1 MELLEEKKRPLDKNS
16 IYIRNDIKIQHVLKN
31 ENNNSLG
38 EFLQLLNDKFNLM
51 LTEKE
56 KYIDSCI
63 NLDRSI
69 NLIKMEKDDI
79 EKIISNNKLLLPT
92 SVNYNEIQFNN
103 DNKEFKTDVD
113 NTYKKVPKKN
123 VKNDFENGILSSEI
137 DDINDILK
145 KYKYYYD
152 DDSLFKVD
160 IAQSYVNNNKIGFL
174 KDIKSKLLK
183 YLEIRNDSD
192 IEKESSCDKSDK
204 KSGFHP
210 LIHQDI
216 VKQYINSYTPY
227 RGLLL
232 YHGLGSGKTCTS
244 IGIIESMKSS
254 NLKIFILTPASLQK
268 NYRTQ
273 LEFCGS
279 DIFRKDN
286 RWEYVEFPKDDTKK
300 DFIKQVRY
308 LTRLPLNYLNKKDGV
323 YLLKNKSLN
332 ENISDKDVEYN
343 NFTNNINNTEL
354 DEQIKLMIKYRF
366 DFINYNGITMKM
378 WLNKYKKNIKDYN
391 PFDNSLIIIDEGHNF
406 VSRIVNK
413 LNINKKSVS
422 TEMYDSI
429 ISAENCKVVI
439 LSGTPL
445 INYPCELGVLFNLI
459 SGTYNVIELKCTR
472 TDNNDKKLTLNEF
485 KKILNS
491 ITTIDYINYITKTNT
506 LQIIKNP
513 YGFVNTDNDKIIYDF
528 DNNISL
534 EEFKNNIIK
543 ELKKNGYKV
552 ILLEKKT
559 GIKKYNKFPDTEEEF
574 NKLFINMKT
583 NSLNNKKYFQNKIT
597 GLVSY
602 IGDKKELMPDV
613 VVPTKEEL
621 DKTEYK
627 NEEMFM
633 EELEMGE
640 YVMSEYSKARSRE
653 REMDSNKKNKGKDT
667 QTSSYK
673 IYSRAACNFVFPEGY
688 ERPIPSKTMNDDI
701 DEDDL
706 EILEDKEILTMNDG
720 KYDDSDLLKNK
731 KIKNSR
737 KIFKEKIE
745 KLLSDL
751 TKDAHNLFESDLQK
765 FVKNT
770 INSKIDLSNRNAS
783 VERNNLERYSPKFYK
798 ILKNLFDEDN
808 GGLHLLYSNF
818 RTLEGIGI
826 LKILLDYYGYT
837 EFKLIKTDTG
847 LEKEYNIDINSN
859 IYYNNNNF
867 VDDNNVNKDYKLSTL
882 NGRKFYALYTGK
894 EDEEE
899 KELIRNIYNG
909 NIDKL
914 PNSLKDDI
922 IKYFFN
928 NDYSKAISEKNI
940 YGNIIKLLIISSS
953 GAEGIDLKNVQYVHI
968 TEPYWH
974 PVRISQ
980 VIGRAKR
987 ICSHTDLPDEY
998 KNVKVFMYIL
1008 KYNRTLLKEKEDM
1021 YTQLINL
1028 DMDKESKKAITTD
1041 EKLYK
1046 IMINK
1051 KSLMQEFLIALKETS
1066 IDCFINYENNKKCL
1080 SFPIQSN
1087 QNKKFITKFDY
1098 TKDAFKTVKKS
1109 SDIKL
1114 NEAKNYGVNNE
1125 SK

>member
-1 MELLEEKKRPLDKNS
+1 MELLEEKRRPLDKNS
-16 IYIRNDIKIQHVLKN
+16 IYIKNNIKFQYVLKN

-38 EFLQLLNDKFNLM
+38 EFLQLLNENFNLM
-51 LTEKE
+51 LSKKEDEIERSVNLEK
-56 KYIDSCI
+56 
-63 NLDRSI
+63 SI
-69 NLIKMEKDDI
+69 NLIKMEKDEID
-79 EKIISNNKLLLPT
+79 KIINKNKLLLPI
-92 SVNYNEIQFNN
+92 SINYNEVDVNN
-103 DNKEFKTDVD
+103 NKDIEKNT
-113 NTYKKVPKKN
+113 NTYKKIPKKN
-123 VKNDFENGILSSEI
+123 IKNDFENGLLSSEI
-137 DDINDILK
+137 DDIDDILK
-145 KYKYYYD
+145 KYKYYTD

-160 IAQSYVNNNKIGFL
+160 MAQSYVDNNKLGFL

-183 YLEIRNDSD
+183 YLEIRDKSD
-192 IEKESSCDKSDK
+192 FEKESSCDKSDK

-216 VKQYINSYTPY
+216 VKQYLNSYTPY

-268 NYRTQ
+268 NYKTQ

-279 DIFRKDN
+279 EIFRKDN

-308 LTRLPLNYLNKKDGV
+308 LTKLPLNYLNKKEGI
-323 YLLKNKSLN
+323 YLLKNKTFN
-332 ENISDKDVEYN
+332 ENISEDNVEYK
-343 NFTNNINNTEL
+343 NFTNINDNDL

-366 DFINYNGITMKM
+366 DFINYNGLTMKM
-378 WLNKYKKNIKDYN
+378 WMNKYKKNIKDYN

-413 LNINKKSVS
+413 LNVKKKSVS
-422 TEMYDSI
+422 TELYDNI
-429 ISAENCKVVI
+429 INAENCKVVV
-439 LSGTPL
+439 LTGTPL
-445 INYPCELGVLFNLI
+445 INYPSELGVLFNLI

-472 TDNNDKKLTLNEF
+472 TDKNEKKLNLSEF
-485 KKILNS
+485 KKVLSS

-513 YGFVNTDNDKIIYDF
+513 YGFVNTENDKIIYDF
-528 DNNISL
+528 NNNTTL
-534 EEFKNNIIK
+534 EEFKNNIVK
-543 ELKKNGYKV
+543 ELKSNGYKV
-552 ILLEKKT
+552 ILLEKKN

-574 NKLFINMKT
+574 NKLFINIKT
-583 NSLNNKKYFQNKIT
+583 NTLNNKKYFQNKIT

-621 DKTEYK
+621 DNTEYK

-633 EELEMGE
+633 EELEMNE

-653 REMDSNKKNKGKDT
+653 REMDSNKKKGGKDT

-688 ERPIPSKTMNDDI
+688 ERPVPSKTLNDDV

-706 EILEDKEILTMNDG
+706 EVLDDKEILTMNDG
-720 KYDDSDLLKNK
+720 KYDESDVVKNK

-737 KIFKEKIE
+737 KVFKEKID

-751 TKDAHNLFESDLQK
+751 TKDAHNLFESDLKK
-765 FVKNT
+765 FIKNE
-770 INSKIDLSNRNAS
+770 INTKIDITNKNAS
-783 VERNNLERYSPKFYK
+783 VERNNLKRYSPKFYK
-798 ILKNLFDEDN
+798 ILKNIFDEDN
-808 GGLHLLYSNF
+808 SGLHLLYSNF

-837 EFKLIKTDTG
+837 EFKLTKIDTG
-847 LEKEYNIDINSN
+847 LEKEYNIDIDSN
-859 IYYNNNNF
+859 IYYNHNNF
-867 VDDNNVNKDYKLSTL
+867 VEDDNINNNGNISTFS
-882 NGRKFYALYTGK
+882 GRKFYALYTGR
-894 EDEEE
+894 ENEEE

-914 PNSLKDDI
+914 PNSLKDDVV
-922 IKYFFN
+922 KYFFN
-928 NDYSKAISEKNI
+928 NDYSKAISEKNM

-1008 KYNRTLLKEKEDM
+1008 KYNRKLLKEKEDM

-1028 DMDKESKKAITTD
+1028 DMDKDSKMPITTD

-1051 KSLMQEFLIALKETS
+1051 KILMQEFLTALKEAS
-1066 IDCFINYENNKKCL
+1066 IDCFVNYENNKKCL

-1087 QNKKFITKFDY
+1087 QNKKYITKFDY
-1098 TKDAFKTVKKS
+1098 TKDAFKSVKKTS
-1109 SDIKL
+1109 TIQVNDKM
-1114 NEAKNYGVNNE
+1114 KYGVNDE

>member
-1 MELLEEKKRPLDKNS
+1 MELLEEKRRPLDKNS
-16 IYIRNDIKIQHVLKN
+16 IYIKNNINFQYVLKN

-38 EFLQLLNDKFNLM
+38 EFLQLLNENFNLM
-51 LTEKE
+51 LSKKEDVIERSVNLEK
-56 KYIDSCI
+56 
-63 NLDRSI
+63 SI
-69 NLIKMEKDDI
+69 NLIRMEKDEID
-79 EKIISNNKLLLPT
+79 KIINKNKLLLPI
-92 SVNYNEIQFNN
+92 SINFDEIDEVNNN
-103 DNKEFKTDVD
+103 KDIEKNT
-113 NTYKKVPKKN
+113 NTYKKIPKKN
-123 VKNDFENGILSSEI
+123 IKNDFENGILSSEI
-137 DDINDILK
+137 DDIDDILK
-145 KYKYYYD
+145 KYKYYTD

-160 IAQSYVNNNKIGFL
+160 MAQSYVDNNKLGFL

-183 YLEIRNDSD
+183 YLEIRDKSD
-192 IEKESSCDKSDK
+192 FEKESSCDKSDK

-216 VKQYINSYTPY
+216 VKQYLNSYTPY

-268 NYRTQ
+268 NYKTQ

-279 DIFRKDN
+279 EIFRKDN

-308 LTRLPLNYLNKKDGV
+308 LTKLPLNYLNKKEGI
-323 YLLKNKSLN
+323 YLLKNKSFN
-332 ENISDKDVEYN
+332 ENISEDNVEYK
-343 NFTNNINNTEL
+343 NFTNINDNDL

-366 DFINYNGITMKM
+366 DFINYNGLTMKM
-378 WLNKYKKNIKDYN
+378 WMNKYKKNIKDYN

-413 LNINKKSVS
+413 LNVKKKSVS
-422 TEMYDSI
+422 TELYDNI
-429 ISAENCKVVI
+429 INAENCKVVV
-439 LSGTPL
+439 LTGTPL
-445 INYPCELGVLFNLI
+445 INYPSELGVLFNLI
-459 SGTYNVIELKCTR
+459 SGTYNVIELKCSR
-472 TDNNDKKLTLNEF
+472 TDKNDKKLNLSEF
-485 KKILNS
+485 KKVLSS
-491 ITTIDYINYITKTNT
+491 ITTIDYINYVTKTNT

-513 YGFVNTDNDKIIYDF
+513 YGFVNTENDKIIYDF
-528 DNNISL
+528 NNNTTL
-534 EEFKNNIIK
+534 EEFKNNIVK
-543 ELKKNGYKV
+543 ELKSNGYKV
-552 ILLEKKT
+552 ILLEKKN

-574 NKLFINMKT
+574 NKLFINIKT
-583 NSLNNKKYFQNKIT
+583 NTLNNKKYFQNKIT

-621 DKTEYK
+621 DNTEYK

-633 EELEMGE
+633 EELEMNE

-653 REMDSNKKNKGKDT
+653 REMDSNKKKGGKDT

-688 ERPIPSKTMNDDI
+688 ERPVPSKTLNDDV

-706 EILEDKEILTMNDG
+706 EILDDKEILTMNDG
-720 KYDDSDLLKNK
+720 KYDESDVVKNK

-737 KIFKEKIE
+737 KVFKEKID

-751 TKDAHNLFESDLQK
+751 TKDAHNLFESDLKK
-765 FVKNT
+765 FIKNE
-770 INSKIDLSNRNAS
+770 INTKIDITNKNAS
-783 VERNNLERYSPKFYK
+783 VERNDLKRYSPKFYK
-798 ILKNLFDEDN
+798 ILKNIFDEDN
-808 GGLHLLYSNF
+808 SGLHLLYSNF

-837 EFKLIKTDTG
+837 EFKLTKIDTG
-847 LEKEYNIDINSN
+847 LEKEYNIDIDSN
-859 IYYNNNNF
+859 IYYNHNNF
-867 VDDNNVNKDYKLSTL
+867 VEDNNINNNGNISTF
-882 NGRKFYALYTGK
+882 NGRKFYALYTGR
-894 EDEEE
+894 ENEEE

-914 PNSLKDDI
+914 PNSLKDDVV
-922 IKYFFN
+922 KYFFN
-928 NDYSKAISEKNI
+928 NDYSKAISEKNM

-1008 KYNRTLLKEKEDM
+1008 KYNRKLLKEKEDM

-1028 DMDKESKKAITTD
+1028 DMDKNSKMPITTD

-1051 KSLMQEFLIALKETS
+1051 KILMQEFLIALKEAS
-1066 IDCFINYENNKKCL
+1066 IDCFVNYENNKKCL

-1087 QNKKFITKFDY
+1087 QNKKYITKFDY
-1098 TKDAFKTVKKS
+1098 TKDAFKSVRKTS
-1109 SDIKL
+1109 TIKVDD
-1114 NEAKNYGVNNE
+1114 KIKYGVNDE